1 MSSAESFLS
10 ERIGRS
16 GPVTFHEFMEAALY
30 HPEFGYY
37 RRARDPFGREGDFY
51 TAEQL
56 QPVFG
61 ILIAARIRYLFEEM
75 GRPPDFRVV
84 ELGAGRGEMA
94 KALSS
99 FHYVSVEIDDP
110 MPERFTGV
118 VFSNEFFDALPVH
131 VAVHRGTSWN
141 EMRISRR
148 DQCFAWEE
156 CGEAPEEVRRYLDR
170 YAGSP
175 EEGNLCEAN
184 LDALRWL
191 EEIAARLERGYVFT
205 IDYGYTARE
214 LIRFPQGTLMSYHRH
229 TAAENVLSGAGERD
243 ITAHVNF
250 TSLRDHGERS
260 GLETIRFESLART
273 LLDAGEADQF
283 AAALSSG
290 EEAERMRR
298 TLQLK
303 TLLYGMG
310 ETFRTLLQK
319 KAAK

>member
-61 ILIAARIRYLFEEM
+61 ILIAARIRSLFEEM
-75 GRPPDFRVV
+75 CRPPDFRVV

-94 KALSS
+94 EALSS
-99 FHYVSVEIDDP
+99 FHYVSVVTGDP
-110 MPERFTGV
+110 MPGRFTGV

-131 VAVHRGTSWN
+131 VAVRRGTSWN

-148 DQCFAWEE
+148 DRCFAWEE

-175 EEGNLCEAN
+175 EEGNL
-184 LDALRWL
+184 
-191 EEIAARLERGYVFT
+191 AR
-205 IDYGYTARE
+205 
-214 LIRFPQGTLMSYHRH
+214 P
-229 TAAENVLSGAGERD
+229 
-243 ITAHVNF
+243 
-250 TSLRDHGERS
+250 TSMRS
-260 GLETIRFESLART
+260 GGWRRSPPASTV
-273 LLDAGEADQF
+273 DM
-283 AAALSSG
+283 SSRSTTDTPRG
-290 EEAERMRR
+290 S
-298 TLQLK
+298 
-303 TLLYGMG
+303 
-310 ETFRTLLQK
+310 
-319 KAAK
+319 